1 MSVFA
6 QTGRAPEK
14 KAMRTRESAGDRAF
28 LIGIYVFLGLILVA
42 IAYPLIYIVSSSFSS
57 YAAVTGNRVW
67 LWPVQPTLLGY
78 KAVFDDSQVVTG
90 YLNSAIYTVCGTAL
104 SVTLTI
110 MMAYPLSRKDFWG
123 RSVFIWALLFA
134 LIFNGGLIP
143 FYLVVKSLGLL
154 DTRWSMIVPT
164 ALGIFQVLLAKTF
177 FQNTIPNELYE
188 AAQIDG
194 CSDLRFLTR
203 IVLPLSKPI
212 IAVLVLLYAI
222 GQWNSYFN
230 ALIFLNSEN
239 LFPLQL
245 ILRSLL
251 VLGNNQA
258 SMQALNPTQYQLF
271 ETMKTLLKYA
281 LIVVASVPVLL
292 LYPLAQRYFVKGVM
306 LGSLKE

>member
-6 QTGRAPEK
+6 QTERAGEK
-14 KAMRTRESAGDRAF
+14 KAMRIRESAGDRAF

-57 YAAVTGNRVW
+57 YAAVTGNKVW

-194 CSDLRFLTR
+194 CSDIRFLTR
-203 IVLPLSKPI
+203 LVLPLSKPI

-251 VLGNNQA
+251 VLGNTQA

>member
-1 MSVFA
+1 MSVLV
-6 QTGRAPEK
+6 EK
-14 KAMRTRESAGDRAF
+14 RRIAVQNATTIRESPGDRVF
-28 LIGIYVFLGLILVA
+28 LIGIYVFLSLILVA

-57 YAAVTGNRVW
+57 YAAVEGNKVW

-90 YLNSAIYTVCGTAL
+90 YLNSAFYTFFGTLL
-104 SVTLTI
+104 SVTLTV
-110 MMAYPLSRKDFWG
+110 MMAYPLSHKDFWG

-143 FYLVVKSLGLL
+143 FYLVVKNLGML
-154 DTRWSMIVPT
+154 DTRWALIVPT

-177 FQNTIPNELYE
+177 FQSTIPNELYE
-188 AAQIDG
+188 AAQLDG
-194 CSDLRFLTR
+194 CGDVRFLIS

-212 IAVLVLLYAI
+212 LAVLVLLYAI

-230 ALIFLNSEN
+230 ALIFLNSQD

-251 VLGNNQA
+251 VLGGNQA

-271 ETMKTLLKYA
+271 ETMKTLLKYS
-281 LIVVASVPVLL
+281 LIVVASIPVLL
-292 LYPLAQRYFVKGVM
+292 LYPLAQKYFVKGVM

>member
-1 MSVFA
+1 L
-6 QTGRAPEK
+6 RI
-14 KAMRTRESAGDRAF
+14 RESAGDRAL

-57 YAAVTGNRVW
+57 YAAVTGNKVW

-143 FYLVVKSLGLL
+143 FYLIVKSLGLL

-194 CSDLRFLTR
+194 CSDVRFLTR

-251 VLGNNQA
+251 VLGNTQA

>member
-1 MSVFA
+1 MSVLVGKRRMA
-6 QTGRAPEK
+6 VRSATAI
-14 KAMRTRESAGDRAF
+14 RESPGDRLF
-28 LIGIYVFLGLILVA
+28 LIGIYVFLSLILVA

-57 YAAVTGNRVW
+57 YAAVEGNKVW

-90 YLNSAIYTVCGTAL
+90 YLNSAFYTFFGTLL
-104 SVTLTI
+104 SVTLTV

-123 RSVFIWALLFA
+123 RSVFIWALIFA

-143 FYLVVKSLGLL
+143 FYLVVKNLGML
-154 DTRWSMIVPT
+154 DTRWALIVPT

-177 FQNTIPNELYE
+177 FQSTIPTELYE
-188 AAQIDG
+188 AAQLDG
-194 CSDLRFLTR
+194 CGDIRFLIS

-212 IAVLVLLYAI
+212 LAVLVLLYAI

-230 ALIFLNSEN
+230 ALIFLNSQD

-251 VLGNNQA
+251 VLGGNQA
-258 SMQALNPTQYQLF
+258 NMQALNPTQYQLF
-271 ETMKTLLKYA
+271 ETMKTLLKYS

-292 LYPLAQRYFVKGVM
+292 LYPLAQKYFVKGVM